1 MSRSEQRTETAL
13 WWIRRD
19 LRLTANP
26 ALQRALQDG
35 FRVIPVYILDPAL
48 LGSDRLG
55 RVRKNFF
62 LENLAALQGDILQA
76 GGTLVLRSG
85 RPFQA
90 LSGLLQESGAVRIY
104 AEEDYSPYAQAR
116 DQRVAAQHDLQL
128 VQGLTIAHPEQ
139 IRTHAGDPYQV
150 YSYYRKKW
158 KRRFFESLRSQRA
171 PELEPTFFDHKL
183 ASDELPDREPA
194 ELPEVFPAG
203 SRAARKKLDRFTRGD
218 QPPIFRY
225 ARDRDRPD
233 REGTSQLSPYL
244 HFGALSIQ
252 EVFLAGLSALD
263 QAAGSSQRQG
273 AETWLD
279 ELIWREFYQM
289 ILYHHPRVLQENFR
303 EKYSRL
309 TWRNDRE
316 IFQRWKEGRTGY
328 PLVDA
333 GMRQLLTEGWMH
345 NRVRMVSASFLVKD
359 LLIDW
364 RWGENWFMEQLLDAD
379 LAANNG
385 GWQWVAGTGT
395 DAAPYFRIF
404 NPTSQAEKH
413 DPQGVYIRAYL
424 PELEK
429 VPDQYIHQPWKM
441 PETLQDQISCW
452 IGDQYPAPIVDHQKA
467 RERTLEVYQ
476 LAGEE
481 YQSAAK
487 ESS

>member
-1 MSRSEQRTETAL
+1 MSRSERRAETAL

-55 RVRKNFF
+55 TARKRFF
-62 LENLAALQGDILQA
+62 LENLASLQDDLEQA

-85 RPFQA
+85 QPVQA
-90 LSGLLQESGAVRIY
+90 LGQLIQQSGAVRIY
-104 AEEDYSPYAQAR
+104 AEEDYSPYARAR
-116 DQRVAAQHDLQL
+116 DRRVAAQQDLRL

-139 IRTHAGDPYQV
+139 IRTNAGDPYQV

-158 KRRFFESLRSQRA
+158 KRQFFESLRNPGA
-171 PELEPTFFDHKL
+171 PELEPSFFDHEL
-183 ASDELPDREPA
+183 ASEELPDREPA
-194 ELPEVFPAG
+194 DLPEGFPPG
-203 SRAARKKLDRFTRGD
+203 SSAAREKLDRFTRGS
-218 QPPIFRY
+218 QPAIYRY

-252 EVFLAGLSALD
+252 EAFQAGLEALD
-263 QAAGSSQRQG
+263 RSADQGQRQG

-316 IFQRWKEGRTGY
+316 FFQRWKEGRTGY

-333 GMRQLLTEGWMH
+333 GMRQLLAEGWMH

-413 DPQGVYIRAYL
+413 DPQGVYIRTYL
-424 PELEK
+424 PELGQ
-429 VPDQYIHQPWKM
+429 VPDQFIHQPWKM
-441 PETLQDQISCW
+441 PESVQDQINCR
-452 IGDQYPAPIVDHQKA
+452 IGAEYPAPIVDHQQA

-481 YQSAAK
+481 
-487 ESS
+487 